1 MTNTPSAPP
10 RVSVYV
16 AAGSNIS
23 PTEHLRRA
31 ITALAERFPDLK
43 VSPAY
48 RNAAVGFVGDDF
60 INLAM
65 GFTTTHALPELINEL
80 QAVEALCGR
89 SRSDAK
95 WAPRTM
101 DIDLLL
107 YGDAVGEFPG
117 VSLPRPDLM
126 KRPYMLGPLA
136 QIAPELMHPVLHQTI
151 GSLWSRFESS
161 GHQLQSIDLWDEA
174 DAL

>member
-1 MTNTPSAPP
+1 MTSLASALP
-10 RVSVYV
+10 RVSVYA
-16 AAGSNIS
+16 AAGSNIA
-23 PTEHLRRA
+23 PAENLRRA
-31 ITALAERFPDLK
+31 LTALAERFPDLS

-48 RNAAVGFVGDDF
+48 RNGAVGFVGDDF

-65 GFTTTHALPELINEL
+65 GFTTTYSLPELISEF

-89 SRSDAK
+89 SRLDAK

-107 YGDAVGEFPG
+107 YGDVVGEFPG
-117 VSLPRPDLM
+117 VSLPRPDLL

-136 QIAPELMHPVLHQTI
+136 QIAPQVMHPVLHETI
-151 GSLWSRFESS
+151 GDLWARFEMQ
-161 GHQLQSIDLWDEA
+161 GHHLQPIDLWNPT
-174 DAL
+174 DAF

>member
-1 MTNTPSAPP
+1 MSP
-10 RVSVYV
+10 VYVCV
-16 AAGSNIS
+16 AAGSNIA
-23 PTEHLRRA
+23 PTKHLRRA

-60 INLAM
+60 INMAIC
-65 GFTTTHALPELINEL
+65 FSTTQSLPELINEL

-89 SRSDAK
+89 SRSDPK

-107 YGDAVGEFPG
+107 YGDVVGEFPG
-117 VSLPRPDLM
+117 VSLPRPDLI

-136 QIAPELMHPVLHQTI
+136 QIAPDLMHPVLHETM
-151 GSLWSRFESS
+151 GALWSRFQSD
-161 GHQLQSIDLWDEA
+161 GHHLQPIDLWNETDT
-174 DAL
+174 L